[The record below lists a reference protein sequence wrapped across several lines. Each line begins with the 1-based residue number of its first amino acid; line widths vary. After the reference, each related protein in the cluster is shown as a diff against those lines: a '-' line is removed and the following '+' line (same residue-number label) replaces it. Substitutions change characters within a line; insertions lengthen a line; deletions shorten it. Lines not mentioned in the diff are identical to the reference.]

1 MKNVFGKMNEH
12 VSVLNNSKLF
22 AGLMIIILNIASKF
36 VTIKLSKTVESY
48 LKYTFS
54 KQILVFA
61 MAWMGT
67 RDIYI
72 ALFITIV
79 FTICIEFL
87 FNEESQFCLLPES
100 FTDYHLDLLD
110 KKDENNTGAG
120 GVSNDD
126 LKKAKDILE
135 KLGVTLRVDTLVPEV
150 NLCSGIGC
158 PQAPYQDSDMP
169 HSGLRPRI
177 EVNANKMTI
186 QTNTNN
192 NGQQN
197 MSVQHGTF

>member
-1 MKNVFGKMNEH
+1 MKFNKIMKNMQNIFQKMNEH

-36 VTIKLSKTVESY
+36 VTIKLSKTMEAY

-67 RDIYI
+67 RDIYVS
-72 ALFITIV
+72 LFITAV
-79 FTICIEFL
+79 FTVCIEFF

-100 FTDYHLDLLD
+100 FTNYHLDLMEN
-110 KKDENNTGAG
+110 KDEGNPGPSNI
-120 GVSNDD
+120 SNDD

-135 KLGVTLRVDTLVPEV
+135 KLGVTLAV
-150 NLCSGIGC
+150 NMN
-158 PQAPYQDSDMP
+158 AD
-169 HSGLRPRI
+169 
-177 EVNANKMTI
+177 ANKTA
-186 QTNTNN
+186 NN
-192 NGQQN
+192 VTTHVQPN
-197 MSVQHGTF
+197 MSIQPGTF

>member
-1 MKNVFGKMNEH
+1 MCGKMNEH
-12 VSVLNNSKLF
+12 VSILNNSKLF

-100 FTDYHLDLLD
+100 FTNYHLDLLD
-110 KKDENNTGAG
+110 NKDENNPVTN

-135 KLGVTLRVDTLVPEV
+135 KLGVTLSVDINAV
-150 NLCSGIGC
+150 
-158 PQAPYQDSDMP
+158 
-169 HSGLRPRI
+169 
-177 EVNANKMTI
+177 ANKTA
-186 QTNTNN
+186 TTNN
-192 NGQQN
+192 TTTNVQPN

>member
-1 MKNVFGKMNEH
+1 MKFNKIIKNMQNMCGKMNEH

-110 KKDENNTGAG
+110 KKDENNSGSG

-135 KLGVTLRVDTLVPEV
+135 KLGVTLSADIKASE
-150 NLCSGIGC
+150 N
-158 PQAPYQDSDMP
+158 
-169 HSGLRPRI
+169 
-177 EVNANKMTI
+177 NMTS
-186 QTNTNN
+186 TNN
-192 NGQQN
+192 VSNHVQPTL
-197 MSVQHGTF
+197 SVQHGTF

>member
-1 MKNVFGKMNEH
+1 ME
-12 VSVLNNSKLF
+12 
-22 AGLMIIILNIASKF
+22 A
-36 VTIKLSKTVESY
+36 Y

-72 ALFITIV
+72 ALLITIV

-135 KLGVTLRVDTLVPEV
+135 KLGVTLRVDTLVPE
-150 NLCSGIGC
+150 I
-158 PQAPYQDSDMP
+158 
-169 HSGLRPRI
+169 
-177 EVNANKMTI
+177 NANKTAT
-186 QTNTNN
+186 QKNTNN